1 MVQDFLSN
9 VELYYHPSIET
20 GVKVEIVDDEAK
32 HILQVMRHKPGDVL
46 YITNGKGSIFR
57 CKILSI
63 SKNSALVFPEEKLI
77 YKNTFG
83 NITFCLPIL
92 KNFDRLEFALEKCI
106 ELGITSFIF
115 YQSRRS
121 INKKPKIE
129 RWEKVALSA
138 MKQSLRSFFPK
149 LKYVKNLD
157 EIVSLQGNL
166 FLFDQSAEQSVMN
179 TLNEFDSS
187 LKYYFLFGP
196 EGGFADCELELFEKM
211 QLLRLTENRL
221 RSETAVIYLA
231 ALLVASTG

>member
-1 MVQDFLSN
+1 MAQDFLSN
-9 VELYYHPSIET
+9 VELYYHPTIQSGEE
-20 GVKVEIVDDEAK
+20 VEIVGDEAK

-46 YITNGKGSIFR
+46 YVTNGKGYIFR
-57 CKILSI
+57 SKILSI
-63 SKNSALVFPEEKLI
+63 TKISALVFPEEKLI
-77 YKNTFG
+77 YKNPFG

-115 YQSRRS
+115 YQSKRS

-166 FLFDQSAEQSVMN
+166 FLFDQSAEHSVMN
-179 TLNEFDSS
+179 TLNEFDTSS
-187 LKYYFLFGP
+187 KYYFLFGP
-196 EGGFADCELELFEKM
+196 EGGFADSELELFEKM

-231 ALLVASTG
+231 ALLAASTG